1 MENNFFNE
9 SVLQNINSQNTSN
22 NETSKTKLLLSFHL
36 KKIDGRLHFF
46 IENNKERL
54 NATEISSV
62 LKEYKEELN
71 SEEISLLSYISSRLG
86 IIQSLYKVVTDL
98 DLMFEYLKATQFP
111 VYLEEEK
118 VSFSNEEITL
128 HFTFILDEFSNVKL
142 QFSDN
147 ITPYITNKEI
157 LILKDNVFYTLSSK
171 INFALYKEIF
181 EGKNAFSIDSFLSIK
196 DVLITQLKAA
206 HNVEI
211 EESLNTILTMP
222 TVEET
227 APLIV
232 EVGKTSHFVTFE
244 CKYKIGEEYFDV
256 DLYTYAETV
265 NWMDRT
271 RKIKTVVK
279 DNKRIQY
286 LSDISL
292 SSEDFKN
299 IFIESRIRP
308 SISSKNPF
316 SIMLPISSLEL
327 VIKTIIPKIS
337 KYYTIE
343 YKNGEKLELMQGN
356 VEFEIDT
363 KLMKRVDLFEFSVK
377 FKIGNEYVDLD
388 FLKELVQK
396 NKKYFQLEDGTTIN
410 VENIREINKWIEFLG
425 RYEFKRSKGV
435 YKTGSITALELDEF
449 LKDFQDK
456 YVQSNQEYK
465 ELISELKE
473 RKPVQD
479 THYPQEVVS
488 LLRDY
493 QKEGIN
499 WLSFL
504 RKYNFGG
511 ILADEMGLGKTIQA
525 LCAIRSLEGP
535 HIVICPKTLIYN
547 WEAEAKKFFPELK
560 VAIIDGSSAQRKE
573 LIEKL
578 PKQDVDLV
586 ITSYSMLQKDYSVY
600 VDTNIEFNYKILD
613 EAHYVKNAKTLSAK
627 AVRLI
632 SAKHKLLLTGTPL
645 ENNLD
650 ELYGTFDLVMP
661 EYLGTKLDF
670 KREFA
675 GKIER
680 NNMIALEI
688 LQAKIKPFILRR
700 TKKEVLKELPDKQ
713 EQIVYNEM
721 NNKQVGIYTEVLE
734 RLKNDTLTLVKEQ
747 GFDKSRMQVLSA
759 LLKLRQVCN
768 HPQLLGDDFDQEGV
782 ESGKYEQFKE
792 LLDEVVEGGEKVLVF
807 SQFTSMMNIME
818 KDLKESKIKYL
829 RLDGSTQNRQ
839 QLVDEF
845 NTNDNIKVFLI
856 SLKAGGVGLN
866 LTAASS
872 VFIYDP
878 WWNPM
883 AEKQAVD
890 RAHRIGQKQSV
901 NVYKFITKNS
911 IEEKILNLQETK
923 GNLFENLISEDNGFI
938 KRLEWEDLME
948 LFD

>member
-1 MENNFFNE
+1 METNFFDEN
-9 SVLQNINSQNTSN
+9 VLKQQNSSPNNLNLNSK
-22 NETSKTKLLLSFHL
+22 EHKLSYHL
-36 KKIDGRLHFF
+36 KKIDNQLQFF
-46 IENNKERL
+46 ILDGEDRL

-62 LKEYKEELN
+62 LKNIKDTLN
-71 SEEISLLSYISSRLG
+71 DKEISLLSYISSRLG
-86 IIQSLYKVVTDL
+86 IIQSLYRVVTDL
-98 DLMFEYLKATQFP
+98 DLIIEYLKEVEHD
-111 VYLEEEK
+111 VYLNDEK
-118 VSFSNEEITL
+118 ITFSNEEITL
-128 HFTFILDEFSNVKL
+128 NFRFSLDEFSNIKL
-142 QFSDN
+142 TCIDDIKPF
-147 ITPYITNKEI
+147 ITPNEV
-157 LILKDNVFYTLSSK
+157 LIKQDSSLLKLNSK
-171 INFALYKEIF
+171 INYALYREIF
-181 EGKNAFSIDSFLSIK
+181 EGKNTFSVDSFLSIK
-196 DVLITQLKAA
+196 EILISQLEQA
-206 HNVEI
+206 HKVVIDDELNQIISMPRI
-211 EESLNTILTMP
+211 EE
-222 TVEET
+222 V

-232 EVGKTSHFVTFE
+232 EIGRTNHFVTFE
-244 CKYKIGEEYFDV
+244 CKYKIGEEYFEV

-265 NWMDRT
+265 NWIDKT
-271 RKIKTVVK
+271 RKIKTAII
-279 DNKRIQY
+279 DNKRVDF

-292 SSEDFKN
+292 SSEDFRN
-299 IFIESRIRP
+299 IFVENRLRP

-327 VIKTIIPKIS
+327 VIKHIIPRIEKD
-337 KYYTIE
+337 YTIE
-343 YKNGEKLELMQGN
+343 YKDGQRLELLQGE
-356 VEFEIDT
+356 VEFEVDT
-363 KLMKRVDLFEFSVK
+363 KLIKRVDLFEFSVK
-377 FKIGNEYVDLD
+377 FKIGDEYVDLE
-388 FLKELVQK
+388 FLKDLVQK
-396 NKKYFQLEDGTTIN
+396 NKKYYQLENGTTIN
-410 VENIREINKWIEFLG
+410 IENIREINKWIEFLG
-425 RYEFKRSKGV
+425 RYEFKRTKGV

-456 YVQSNQEYK
+456 HVQSNQEYK
-465 ELISELKE
+465 DMISEMKDK
-473 RKPVQD
+473 KPVED
-479 THYPQEVVS
+479 VNYPNEVIS
-488 LLRDY
+488 ILRDY
-493 QKEGIN
+493 QKEGVN
-499 WLSFL
+499 WISFL

-511 ILADEMGLGKTIQA
+511 ILADEMGLGKTIQS
-525 LCAIRSLEGP
+525 LCAIKTLEGP
-535 HIVICPKTLIYN
+535 HIVICPKTLMYN
-547 WEAEAKKFFPELK
+547 WEAEAKKFFPEMK
-560 VAIIDGSSAQRKE
+560 VRVIDGNSQQRKE
-573 LIEKL
+573 LIENLKKN
-578 PKQDVDLV
+578 PVDLV

-600 VDTNIEFNYKILD
+600 VENEIEFVYKLLD

-632 SAKHKLLLTGTPL
+632 SAKYKLLLTGTPL
-645 ENNLD
+645 ENNLE

-661 EYLGTKLDF
+661 EYLGHKLDF

-675 GKIER
+675 SKIER

-688 LQAKIKPFILRR
+688 LQAKIRPFILRR

-713 EQIVYNEM
+713 EQIMYNEM

-734 RLKNDTLTLVKEQ
+734 RLKADTLTLVKEQ

-782 ESGKYEQFKE
+782 ESSKFEQFKE

-818 KDLKESKIKYL
+818 KDLKEKKINYL

-845 NTNDNIKVFLI
+845 NTNENVKVFLI

-883 AEKQAVD
+883 AEKQAID
-890 RAHRIGQKQSV
+890 RAHRIGQKRSV

-911 IEEKILNLQETK
+911 IEEKILNLQQTK
-923 GNLFENLISEDNGFI
+923 GNLFENLISEDKGFI

-948 LFD
+948 LFE